1 MSIYVLALISM
12 AIALLIFLLILLF
25 VKSYFILIDK
35 HINKKIVNAIYMLV
49 TFAMLYLFVLLAVY
63 ANSAKT

>member
-1 MSIYVLALISM
+1 M

-49 TFAMLYLFVLLAVY
+49 TSAMLYLFVLLAVY